1 MPTCIQLSNLR
12 TQHYQ
17 GKPCSRATL
26 KKLLTAKQKHW
37 SRQAIT
43 VSSNPAADQLWAA
56 LGKHRG
62 LQRFFTAAGLTHTSP
77 PSGPRWG
84 NSQITAS
91 DQVKLMRLLTDG
103 SNRVLSRMHKGYIL
117 NLMKRVV
124 PSQRWGVSAGLPG
137 ASTQAIKNGWG
148 PTTGL
153 PGWWINSFGSVS
165 NAGHRYQVAILSSHQ
180 ASQKIGIS
188 RVNRIA
194 RGINAA
200 FARYPVKS

>member
-26 KKLLTAKQKHW
+26 QKQTID
-37 SRQAIT
+37 RQAK
-43 VSSNPAADQLWAA
+43 A
-56 LGKHRG
+56 LV
-62 LQRFFTAAGLTHTSP
+62 P
-77 PSGPRWG
+77 PSNYGLFQPCRRPAMGCPRKASRSTALLHRSG
-84 NSQITAS
+84 TNSHQPSFRSSMGSLRRPAWS
-91 DQVKLMRLLTDG
+91 VHAGDQERL
-103 SNRVLSRMHKGYIL
+103 
-117 NLMKRVV
+117 
-124 PSQRWGVSAGLPG
+124 
-137 ASTQAIKNGWG
+137 G

-188 RVNRIA
+188 SVNRIA